1 MVSLFMQDG
10 ESRPEQTSRVT
21 AVNSSYNWRR
31 TAIAIVVTATVTG
44 ASGYL
49 LGIRTNQNIPQSTQR
64 VTFQPSPTIA
74 IQPSVSTPSP
84 SPTQATP
91 IPTLSMKIYRNERL
105 GFEFKYPEYY
115 ELIGETTNGA
125 TFGSSGIPYLTISIN
140 QITNY
145 KNLEPCE
152 YSNETNEAYRQIFP
166 CLERGGRWG
175 QKGDIIETKLGRV
188 AVKSFYIAEGF
199 PDANYHIVQTSGS
212 PKLEAKMYVSGGGL
226 DPSFTQMLSTFKILD
241 SK

>member
-1 MVSLFMQDG
+1 MGLPAIDVIMVSLFMQDG

-105 GFEFKYPEYY
+105 GFEFKYFEGYAVM
-115 ELIGETTNGA
+115 EETTNGV
-125 TFGSSGIPYLTISIN
+125 TYGFNGIPYITISTN
-140 QITNY
+140 QITDY
-145 KNLEPCE
+145 KS
-152 YSNETNEAYRQIFP
+152 YSLCQGHWFRLIPNAWDREDFCQ
-166 CLERGGRWG
+166 G
-175 QKGDIIETKLGRV
+175 
-188 AVKSFYIAEGF
+188 
-199 PDANYHIVQTSGS
+199 
-212 PKLEAKMYVSGGGL
+212 
-226 DPSFTQMLSTFKILD
+226 
-241 SK
+241 